1 MAYAFDNR
9 GLEEAFDRID
19 ETILPTL
26 STMLDMLIE
35 SASLARAGADAEVH
49 AAQLRGLAL
58 ELDSVTRQVEAL
70 SMPPFPNE
78 GYPAARISA

>member
-1 MAYAFDNR
+1 MAYAYDEK
-9 GLEEAFDRID
+9 GLEEAFAAIE

-26 STMLDMLIE
+26 SNMLDMLIE
-35 SASLARAGADAEVH
+35 SASLARAGADAEAH

-70 SMPPFPNE
+70 SAPVSPA
-78 GYPAARISA
+78 YPAARISA